1 MLRGLAIERADQVW
15 ARDITNV
22 PLGHDWAY
30 LVALMDWTSRVVLA
44 WRLSNTLC
52 TAFCIEALEEALRH
66 HGPPDIFNTDPGAQ
80 FTDRAWTNSPSSA
93 RSLPPPTLAPASR
106 PQSVRTST
114 GRGLP
119 AGSPGRSV
127 LPRARIPALNVSSAG
142 DRHHSAST
150 CVFCRVNFS
159 SR

>member
-1 MLRGLAIERADQVW
+1 VW

-44 WRLSNTLC
+44 WRLSSTLC
-52 TAFCIEALEEALRH
+52 NAFCIEALEEALRH

-93 RSLPPPTLAPASR
+93 WSLPPPLLLPPLAPKACEH
-106 PQSVRTST
+106 
-114 GRGLP
+114 LP
-119 AGSPGRSV
+119 AAASPQARQAAPSSPGSEFP
-127 LPRARIPALNVSSAG
+127 L
-142 DRHHSAST
+142 
-150 CVFCRVNFS
+150 
-159 SR
+159 